1 MGDNG
6 EVESMATGSPGLC
19 YGMAQI
25 RFRSLDFPQLHASRT
40 NVVACRRLYGPTLKP
55 ETAVDEMPAPWLPL

>member
-1 MGDNG
+1 MGDDG

-25 RFRSLDFPQLHASRT
+25 RFRSLDFPQLYASRT
-40 NVVACRRLYGPTLKP
+40 NVVASALFTRCKRSFQKP
-55 ETAVDEMPAPWLPL
+55 GRP